1 MLLVESAFFICHPI
15 CLCYCLTAISIS
27 SELYA
32 IQWEWEIRFENYIIS
47 MNFEYCNVLTLE
59 WIKLMWLP
67 HGSCIP
73 RHGLLYV
80 MFLISFP
87 HNNCS
92 ALCLKI
98 LYILNVGS
106 LQPPEKNPDS
116 LYDQFEW
123 CTSVMLFR
131 FGPIYMT
138 SSFVHMGESDPLELI
153 WQYVI

>member
-1 MLLVESAFFICHPI
+1 
-15 CLCYCLTAISIS
+15 
-27 SELYA
+27 
-32 IQWEWEIRFENYIIS
+32 
-47 MNFEYCNVLTLE
+47 MNKIDE
-59 WIKLMWLP
+59 MP

-116 LYDQFEW
+116 LYDQFE
-123 CTSVMLFR
+123 
-131 FGPIYMT
+131 
-138 SSFVHMGESDPLELI
+138 
-153 WQYVI
+153 